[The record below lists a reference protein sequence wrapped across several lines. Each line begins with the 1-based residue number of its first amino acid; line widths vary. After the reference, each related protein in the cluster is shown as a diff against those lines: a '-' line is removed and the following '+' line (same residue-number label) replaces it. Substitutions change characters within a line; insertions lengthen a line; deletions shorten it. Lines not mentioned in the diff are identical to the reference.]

1 MVYETDSIP
10 SYMIDFDIDW
20 RDLDEG
26 TQKYFKKKFN
36 ITDEN
41 RPLYVSIFNGN
52 VSIMYRNEV

>member
-1 MVYETDSIP
+1 MVYETDCIP

-41 RPLYVSIFNGN
+41 IPLYVSIFNGN